1 MRSLISKV
9 LTGSLIASA
18 ALAVSAC
25 GPKTETTTDNT
36 MVTDM
41 NTTEGMDTMTDNMTA
56 VDGATN
62 GARFRSYV
70 ADSLVPM
77 LQPGDTVILL
87 DVRSTSVLYGT
98 DWGSSTPP
106 PPAALPATPSPS
118 PPPPAAVQGRWRR
131 SMWTACRR

>member
-41 NTTEGMDTMTDNMTA
+41 NATEGMDTMTDNMTA
-56 VDGATN
+56 VDGAMN
-62 GARFRSYV
+62 DGMMAN
-70 ADSLVPM
+70 
-77 LQPGDTVILL
+77 DTMMSN
-87 DVRSTSVLYGT
+87 D
-98 DWGSSTPP
+98 
-106 PPAALPATPSPS
+106 
-118 PPPPAAVQGRWRR
+118 
-131 SMWTACRR
+131 TAMSNNMM

>member
-41 NTTEGMDTMTDNMTA
+41 NATDGMDTMTDNMTA
-56 VDGATN
+56 VDGAMNDGMMANDTMMSNDTMMTN
-62 GARFRSYV
+62 N
-70 ADSLVPM
+70 M
-77 LQPGDTVILL
+77 
-87 DVRSTSVLYGT
+87 
-98 DWGSSTPP
+98 
-106 PPAALPATPSPS
+106 
-118 PPPPAAVQGRWRR
+118 
-131 SMWTACRR
+131 M